1 MRALFVTTSFE
12 SWRSQKRWRGRAREC
27 RWWSRPGL
35 RWRRLP
41 QHQRAA
47 VHLEDAAALGGY
59 AGVRASVAGSSSSS
73 SSSSESPERLARR
86 RSGESAGTVRRF
98 YRYLGSDALAVQAA
112 REALSQLLAELG
124 HGGEALPAFS
134 VERED
139 CYYVLVAAEAGA
151 GTLSQG
157 EEDIL
162 WWLLSET
169 FEPERF
175 SESIPFIPDALVE
188 IGPRLNFQT
197 AWCSNAMNIFRACG
211 LQQVRRV
218 ERSRRYAVEFHSVAG
233 VAEEPASSLATLV
246 LAHREAFLQK
256 FTARIHDRMTEQTYQ
271 RPLQSFETGIVPEPV
286 YRVPLLRDGK
296 AALQQL
302 NQRMGLGLDAWDI
315 DYYYNMFRGMNRD
328 PTNVE
333 LFDIAQSNSEHSR
346 HWLFRG
352 RVVIDGEEQPHSLLD
367 LVREP
372 LRRNPTNSV
381 LAFVDN
387 SSSIRGPRPFRTL
400 QPLFPDVPS
409 EWAEHQAD
417 NDILM
422 TAETH
427 NFPSGVAPFP
437 GAETGTGGRI
447 RDTAATGTG
456 SLVGVATA
464 GYSVGNLRIPGYS
477 LPWEDPSF
485 QYPNHL
491 ESPLTICIQ
500 ASNGASDYGNKFG
513 EPVVQGFCRSFGLRL
528 AVDGGGDRRV
538 EYVKPIM
545 FSGGLGQMDHRHAHK
560 GAPQPG
566 MCVVKVGGPAYRI
579 GMGGGAASS
588 MVQGDNRAELD
599 FDAVQRG
606 DAEME
611 QRAYRV
617 IRACVEM
624 GERNPIV
631 SIHDQ
636 GAGGNCNVVKELI
649 HPAGARIDVRQ
660 IIVGDE
666 TLSVLE
672 IWGAEYQ
679 EQFGLLLR
687 PESMPLFR
695 QLCERE
701 NVPLAVL
708 GQVDGSG
715 KVVLFDSRSGEVV
728 EELELERVLGQLPRK
743 RFEDSRVHRPRPTAL
758 SLPMTTG
765 ASMITKSDH
774 DLVSVLNRVLRLLS
788 VGSKR
793 FLTTKVDR
801 SVTGLV
807 ARQQTVGPV
816 QLPLADVAVA
826 ALSHVDEVG
835 AATAIGEQCLK
846 SLVWPAAMARM
857 AVAEML
863 TNLAAARITR
873 IEDIKCEA
881 NWMAAGKLSGE
892 LASMYEAAEALSAMM
907 TTLGIAI
914 DGGKDSVSMAARCPG
929 EADTV
934 RAPLTLVVSGYAP
947 VLDVMRVLTPAIQR
961 SGASEVLLLDPS
973 DGRARLGASAL
984 AQVYGQVGDSCPDV
998 ESVGSLRAAFELVQ
1012 QLIDEE
1018 LALSYHDRSDGGLMV
1033 ALLEMAFAGNC
1044 GLDMYVDPRR
1054 LDVLFSEEVGMLVEV
1069 PAEAAAAVMER
1080 AATTVVRDAGGVDR
1094 AHLSCRRVA
1103 RTRRD
1108 KIIQFFQHE
1117 RATAPALSMDMR
1129 DLRAL
1134 WEETSFQLE
1143 ALQANPICV
1152 AAEKKACY
1160 ERHGLAYRVPFEV
1173 QRTPPHV
1180 LASPRAPRVAIL
1192 REEGSNGDREMA
1204 AAFHLAGFRAVDVS
1218 MRDLSSGRVRLDDFR
1233 GVAFVGGFSFADV
1246 LDSAKGWAGVIRY
1259 RAEIAEQ
1266 FERFRQRPDTFS
1278 LGVCNGCQLMALLG
1292 WVPGRFVRNESD
1304 RFESRFGLVR
1314 INAGTPAI
1322 MLRGMEEAVLGVWVS
1337 HGEGRAIFP
1346 LDDRPRVA
1354 PMQYAD
1360 DSGEVVSVTDTSR
1373 GYPFCPNGSVD
1384 AIAAVCSADGRHLAM
1399 MPHPE
1404 RTIHL
1409 FNWAYLPEEA
1419 RQQWSVSPWLKMF
1432 QNAREW
1438 CEQTAE
1444 ARDTQRD
1451 AAAA

>member
-73 SSSSESPERLARR
+73 SSSSSESSERLARR

-256 FTARIHDRMTEQTYQ
+256 FTARIHDRMTEQAYQ

-701 NVPLAVL
+701 NVPLAPL
-708 GQVDGSG
+708 GRGGGGAGAGASAGPVAAQTLRGLAGAPPPTDRAIVADDDRREHDHQE
-715 KVVLFDSRSGEVV
+715 LPRSGERV
-728 EELELERVLGQLPRK
+728 EPGVAAAVGGQQ
-743 RFEDSRVHRPRPTAL
+743 AL
-758 SLPMTTG
+758 S
-765 ASMITKSDH
+765 DH
-774 DLVSVLNRVLRLLS
+774 QGGS
-788 VGSKR
+788 VG
-793 FLTTKVDR
+793 DR
-801 SVTGLV
+801 AGGAPTDRRAGRGDGHRRAVPQV
-807 ARQQTVGPV
+807 AGVAGGHGAYGGSGDAHQFGGGAHHSHRGHQVRGKLDGGRQAERRAGEHVRGGRGAVGDDDDAGHRHRRR
-816 QLPLADVAVA
+816 QGQRQHGS
-826 ALSHVDEVG
+826 ALSG
-835 AATAIGEQCLK
+835 
-846 SLVWPAAMARM
+846 R
-857 AVAEML
+857 
-863 TNLAAARITR
+863 
-873 IEDIKCEA
+873 
-881 NWMAAGKLSGE
+881 
-892 LASMYEAAEALSAMM
+892 
-907 TTLGIAI
+907 
-914 DGGKDSVSMAARCPG
+914 GGH
-929 EADTV
+929 
-934 RAPLTLVVSGYAP
+934 
-947 VLDVMRVLTPAIQR
+947 
-961 SGASEVLLLDPS
+961 
-973 DGRARLGASAL
+973 GASAAHAGGKRL
-984 AQVYGQVGDSCPDV
+984 RAGAGCDAGVDAGDSAQRRVGGVAAGSERRTGTPGRQCV
-998 ESVGSLRAAFELVQ
+998 GASVRAGGRLVSGCGEAGAVVSRPLRW
-1012 QLIDEE
+1012 
-1018 LALSYHDRSDGGLMV
+1018 RSDGG
-1033 ALLEMAFAGNC
+1033 AAGDGVCRQLRSGYVC
-1044 GLDMYVDPRR
+1044 G
-1054 LDVLFSEEVGMLVEV
+1054 S
-1069 PAEAAAAVMER
+1069 AAVGR
-1080 AATTVVRDAGGVDR
+1080 AVFRGGGYAGGGAGGGGSGGDGAGSNDGCQGRRRRRPRSLVMQAGGSHPPGQDHTVFSARACHRAGAVDG
-1094 AHLSCRRVA
+1094 HA
-1103 RTRRD
+1103 R
-1108 KIIQFFQHE
+1108 
-1117 RATAPALSMDMR
+1117 PAGTL
-1129 DLRAL
+1129 
-1134 WEETSFQLE
+1134 EETSFQLE

-1314 INAGTPAI
+1314 INADTPAI
-1322 MLRGMEEAVLGVWVS
+1322 MLRGMEEAVLGPDAVRGRQWRGGVGDGHLARLPVLPERQCRRHRRRLQRRRTTPGHDAAPGTHHPPVQLGVPARRGATAVERLAVAEDVS
-1337 HGEGRAIFP
+1337 K
-1346 LDDRPRVA
+1346 RPRV
-1354 PMQYAD
+1354 
-1360 DSGEVVSVTDTSR
+1360 V
-1373 GYPFCPNGSVD
+1373 
-1384 AIAAVCSADGRHLAM
+1384 
-1399 MPHPE
+1399 
-1404 RTIHL
+1404 
-1409 FNWAYLPEEA
+1409 
-1419 RQQWSVSPWLKMF
+1419 
-1432 QNAREW
+1432 
-1438 CEQTAE
+1438 
-1444 ARDTQRD
+1444 
-1451 AAAA
+1451 